1 MPFGCGPAALGLCGE
16 DDFFHVLVTV
26 EPFTMRLR
34 DISLAALLLAGAVLV
49 VPNNAAAM
57 GPAQQPMVGLPAPP
71 IDLKTF
77 DGRHVALS
85 ELRSK
90 IVVVHFAASW

>member
-1 MPFGCGPAALGLCGE
+1 MLSIE
-16 DDFFHVLVTV
+16 FFSGRKDLHPRRVPVS
-26 EPFTMRLR
+26 PRLR
-34 DISLAALLLAGAVLV
+34 VPVSFHLVAALAALLLAAAVLA
-49 VPNNAAAM
+49 VPNNTVAM
-57 GPAQQPMVGLPAPP
+57 GPAQQPMIGLPAPP